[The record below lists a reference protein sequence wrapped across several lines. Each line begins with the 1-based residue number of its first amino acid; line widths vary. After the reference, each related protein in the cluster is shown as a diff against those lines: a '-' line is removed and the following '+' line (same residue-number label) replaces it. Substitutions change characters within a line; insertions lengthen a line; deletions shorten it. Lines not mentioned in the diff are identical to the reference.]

1 MTIGQFLQG
10 HFEYQFT
17 ELNIETVLAR
27 RNIYVD
33 NDHTDV
39 SEKDRD
45 LCLADLYM
53 ILANV
58 LNGQGRRI
66 QKGNRSVTERSF
78 TFGITD
84 RENFRK
90 EALRLYSKWGENQ
103 SSDTVVFT
111 TIYEP

>member
-10 HFEYQFT
+10 NFEYQFT
-17 ELNIETVLAR
+17 ELNIQTVLAR
-27 RNIYVD
+27 RNIYEGV
-33 NDHTDV
+33 DHTEV
-39 SEKDRD
+39 SERDRD

-58 LNGQGRRI
+58 LNGQGRRV

-103 SSDTVVFT
+103 ANDNVVFT